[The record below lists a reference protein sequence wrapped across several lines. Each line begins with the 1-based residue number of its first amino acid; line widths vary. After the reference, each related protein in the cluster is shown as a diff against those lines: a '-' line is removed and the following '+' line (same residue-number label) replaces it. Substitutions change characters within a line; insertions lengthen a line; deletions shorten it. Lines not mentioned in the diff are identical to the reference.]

1 MKLEGII
8 PALVTPFDNNDQVN
22 HQVLADLIE
31 HQLKLGMTGFVPLG
45 STGESYALTNEE
57 RRAVLKTVKETV
69 GNRGLLIAGAN
80 APSTRE
86 VIEQVKQNRDAG
98 YDAVLVA
105 PPFYSVPSPEELLGH
120 YRAILDAVPDV
131 DMVLYNYPM
140 RVAIELGYNVLDGL
154 QDDPRV
160 IAIKESSGELMRA
173 IDIGTKYKGK
183 IDLCCGS
190 DDIALDYFV
199 WGATSWISAP
209 ANIMPEN
216 IVQFY
221 NEFKAG
227 NIEGAKSVSEKIFP
241 VMNSLETS
249 KFIQKIKYGCEL
261 SGFPVGNARMPLQP
275 LSEDE
280 KSEFRKAYELV

>member
-1 MKLEGII
+1 MKLEGIL

-22 HQVLADLIE
+22 HEVLADLVE
-31 HQLKLGMTGFVPLG
+31 HQLKLGATGFVPLG

-57 RRAVLKTVKETV
+57 RRGVLRTVKEVV
-69 GNRGLLIAGAN
+69 GDRGLLVAGAN
-80 APSTRE
+80 APSTSE

-98 YDAVLVA
+98 YDAVLIA

-120 YRAILDAVPDV
+120 YRAILNAVPDV
-131 DMVLYNYPM
+131 DVVLYNYPM

-154 QDDPRV
+154 QDEPRV

-199 WGATSWISAP
+199 WGAKSWISAP

-216 IVQFY
+216 IIQFY

-227 NIEGAKSVSEKIFP
+227 NIEGAKSVSERIFP

-261 SGFPVGNARMPLQP
+261 NGFPVGKARMPLQP
-275 LSEDE
+275 LSEEE
-280 KSEFRKAYELV
+280 KAEFRKAYELV

>member
-22 HQVLADLIE
+22 HQVLADLLE

-98 YDAVLVA
+98 YDAVLIA

-131 DMVLYNYPM
+131 DVVLYNYPM

-154 QDDPRV
+154 QDEPRV

-209 ANIMPEN
+209 ANIMPES

-275 LSEDE
+275 LSEEE
-280 KSEFRKAYELV
+280 KAEFRKAYELV

>member
-1 MKLEGII
+1 MKLEGIL
-8 PALVTPFDNNDQVN
+8 PALVTPFDDNDRVN
-22 HQVLADLIE
+22 HQVLADLVE
-31 HQLKLGMTGFVPLG
+31 HQLKLGSSGFVPLG

-57 RRAVLKTVKETV
+57 RREVLKTVREVV

-98 YDAVLVA
+98 YDAVLIA
-105 PPFYSVPSPEELLGH
+105 PPFYSVPSEEELLGH
-120 YRAILDAVPDV
+120 YRAILEAVPDV
-131 DMVLYNYPM
+131 EVVLYNYPM
-140 RVAIELGYNVLDGL
+140 RVAIELGYGVLDGL

-190 DDIALDYFV
+190 DDIALDFFV

-216 IVQFY
+216 IIKFY
-221 NEFKAG
+221 DEFKAG
-227 NIEGAKSVSEKIFP
+227 NLEGAKSISEKIFP

-261 SGFPVGNARMPLQP
+261 SGFPVGKARMPLQP
-275 LSEDE
+275 LSEAE
-280 KSEFRKAYELV
+280 KAEFRKAYELV

>member
-1 MKLEGII
+1 MKLEGIL
-8 PALVTPFDNNDQVN
+8 PALVTPFDKNDRIN
-22 HQVLADLIE
+22 HQVLADLVE
-31 HQLKLGMTGFVPLG
+31 HQLKLGATGFVPLG

-57 RRAVLKTVKETV
+57 RREVLKTVREVV
-69 GNRGLLIAGAN
+69 GDRGLLIAGAN

-105 PPFYSVPSPEELLGH
+105 PPFYSVPSQEELLGH

-131 DMVLYNYPM
+131 EVVLYNYPL
-140 RVAIELGYNVLDGL
+140 RVAIELGYSVMDGL

-160 IAIKESSGELMRA
+160 IAVKESSGQLMRA

-190 DDIALDYFV
+190 DDIALDFFV

-216 IVQFY
+216 IIKFY
-221 NEFKAG
+221 DEFKAG
-227 NIEGAKSVSEKIFP
+227 NIEGAKRISEKIFP

-261 SGFPVGNARMPLQP
+261 NGFPVGNARMPLQP
-275 LSEDE
+275 LSAEE
-280 KSEFRKAYELV
+280 KAEFRKAYELV

>member
-22 HQVLADLIE
+22 HQVLADLLE

-57 RRAVLKTVKETV
+57 RRAILKTVKETV
-69 GNRGLLIAGAN
+69 GNRGMLIAGAN

-98 YDAVLVA
+98 YDAVLIA

-131 DMVLYNYPM
+131 DVVLYNYPM

-154 QDDPRV
+154 QDEPRV

-209 ANIMPEN
+209 ANIMPES

-275 LSEDE
+275 LSEEE
-280 KSEFRKAYELV
+280 KAEFRKAYELV